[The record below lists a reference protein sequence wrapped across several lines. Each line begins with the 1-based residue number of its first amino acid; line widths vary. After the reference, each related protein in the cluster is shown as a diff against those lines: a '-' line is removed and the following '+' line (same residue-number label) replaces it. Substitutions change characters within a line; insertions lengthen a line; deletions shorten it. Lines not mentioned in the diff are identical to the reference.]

1 MSLRTLLSL
10 PRAAIPVLALLASAP
25 AAAQTSITLNISG
38 ESAVTVN
45 KDDCAANL
53 TVNWTVATGGAAGCS
68 NLVAWVT
75 KTATCGTAPT
85 TEDLTLGSVASTT
98 WPVQGTGSFPL
109 AVSDLPVFNGTTC
122 PVLNVEE
129 TMRVC
134 AYATYASFSGCSQTL
149 EAKPGSPPTIT
160 YDAKPPAA
168 PSITRVVPQDGALQ
182 IFFTAPSDAATVIV
196 LYTSDPSGAYDYGPE
211 VATSNE
217 SVRVEGL
224 TNGTTYAVALLAE
237 DAAGNRSTA
246 SEAASGTPV
255 PSYGFFTTYRNMG
268 GTEQGCAAAPA
279 GACPLLALGWLAR
292 RRRRRIGRGMAA
304 VSAAL
309 LASLAAPAMAQ
320 GSIGVTERPPGEIGS
335 ERTTEVEVKLGGFK
349 PMIDREFSTDGS
361 TGPYSK
367 VFGESWMLL
376 IEVAGERQLFQA
388 FGSAGVGFSAG
399 YAEKFAPALLEN
411 DELASESTGLRVFP
425 FKLFGVYRFDYA
437 AHTWGVPLVPFVKAG
452 LHCTVWSS
460 TKGATLEAL
469 GTRWGWGVTGGLAL
483 LLDVFEPRLARDFD
497 TDVGV
502 NHSYLF
508 AEFNYAQVN
517 NFSSTGGIN
526 LSGQYAMFG
535 IAFEI

>member
-1 MSLRTLLSL
+1 MSLRTLPSL

-109 AVSDLPVFNGTTC
+109 AVSDLPVFNGTAC

-149 EAKPGSPPTIT
+149 EAKAGSPPTIT
-160 YDAKPPAA
+160 YDTKAPAA
-168 PSITRVVPQDGALQ
+168 PTITDVVPQDGALQ
-182 IFFTAPSDAATVIV
+182 IYFTAPSDAASVIP
-196 LYTSDPSGAYDYGPE
+196 LYSNDPTGLYDYGPT
-211 VATSNE
+211 VAASNG

-224 TNGTTYAVALLAE
+224 TNGVTYAVLLQAE
-237 DAAGNRSTA
+237 DAAGNRSAA
-246 SEAASGTPV
+246 SAPSSGTPV
-255 PSYGFFTTYRNMG
+255 ASSGFYAKYRQAG
-268 GTEQGCAAAPA
+268 GMEQGCAAAPA

-292 RRRRRIGRGMAA
+292 RRRRRIGRRGLAA
-304 VSAAL
+304 FAALPAL
-309 LASLAAPAMAQ
+309 LASPALAQ
-320 GSIGVTERPPGEIGS
+320 GSIGVAQRPPNEIGS
-335 ERTTEVEVKLGGFK
+335 ERTMEVEVKLGGFK
-349 PMIDREFSTDGS
+349 PNIDAEFGG
-361 TGPYSK
+361 TGPYHD
-367 VFGESWMLL
+367 VFGDSYMLL
-376 IEVAGERQLFQA
+376 IEAAGERQLFQA
-388 FGSAGVGFSAG
+388 FGSAGIGFSAG
-399 YAEKFAPALLEN
+399 YAEKFAPALLESG
-411 DELASESTGLRVFP
+411 APAAESTGLRLFP

-437 AHTWGVPLVPFVKAG
+437 AHTWGVPLVPYVKAG

-460 TKGATLEAL
+460 VKGSMLETVSA
-469 GTRWGWGVTGGLAL
+469 RWGWGVTGGLSL

-508 AEFNYAQVN
+508 AELNYAQVN
-517 NFSSTGGIN
+517 NFAASGGIN